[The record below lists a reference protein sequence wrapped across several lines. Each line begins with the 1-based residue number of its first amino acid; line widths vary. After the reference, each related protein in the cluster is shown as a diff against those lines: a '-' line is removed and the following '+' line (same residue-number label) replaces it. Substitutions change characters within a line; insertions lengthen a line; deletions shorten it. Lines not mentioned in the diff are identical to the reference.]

1 MRTRS
6 GLLYQL
12 AGGTSYPLVV
22 IITQTNGVE
31 TCRQYTKD
39 VDLIFDEPIS
49 MDKKYR
55 TQDGRPVR
63 VLCVDADKST
73 HPVVVLIGKETV
85 WLTAHGKLWLEGPE
99 SVDDLYA
106 L

>member
-12 AGGTSYPLVV
+12 AGGSSYPLVV

-31 TCRQYTKD
+31 TCRLYTNC
-39 VDLIFDEPIS
+39 LFDEPIS

-63 VLCVDADKST
+63 VLCVDADNST